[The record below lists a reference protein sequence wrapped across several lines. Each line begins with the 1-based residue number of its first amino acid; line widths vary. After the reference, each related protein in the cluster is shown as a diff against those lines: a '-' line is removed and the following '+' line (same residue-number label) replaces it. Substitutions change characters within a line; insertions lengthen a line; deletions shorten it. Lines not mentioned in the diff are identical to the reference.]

1 MRTSKDF
8 PLFPLSIFPVPGQRT
23 GLHIFE
29 ARYRLLFEQLESM
42 ELIEFGIPFSL
53 HGKLSGYGSVS
64 RLIACGEKDENGHRD
79 VMIQSTDLFRL
90 KRFDPNESNSS
101 HPYPTGSIERI
112 RDWNEWQV
120 QGSALDDWTQMQT
133 LQAQTEEPVQPLIS
147 VIEVLQELT
156 PEGAQV
162 NQIVSDLAAG
172 RHPSRLNAMLRFA
185 RVVMEQEV
193 QIKRGY
199 FPN

>member
-1 MRTSKDF
+1 MSSSEVF
-8 PLFPLSIFPVPGQRT
+8 PLFPLSIFPVPGQQT

-42 ELIEFGIPFSL
+42 ELVEFGIPFSL
-53 HGKLSGYGSVS
+53 NGKLSGYGSVS

-90 KRFDPNESNSS
+90 KRFDPNESNPS

-112 RDWNEWQV
+112 RDWNEWRV

-133 LQAQTEEPVQPLIS
+133 LQAQTKEPVQPLIS

>member
-1 MRTSKDF
+1 
-8 PLFPLSIFPVPGQRT
+8 
-23 GLHIFE
+23 
-29 ARYRLLFEQLESM
+29 
-42 ELIEFGIPFSL
+42 
-53 HGKLSGYGSVS
+53 VS
-64 RLIACGEKDENGHRD
+64 RLVACGEKDENGHRD

-90 KRFDPNESNSS
+90 KRFDPNESNPS

-112 RDWNEWQV
+112 RDWNKWQV

-133 LQAQTEEPVQPLIS
+133 LQAQTKEPVQSLIS

-193 QIKRGY
+193 QVKRGY

>member
-1 MRTSKDF
+1 M
-8 PLFPLSIFPVPGQRT
+8 FPLSIFPVPGQRT

-90 KRFDPNESNSS
+90 KRFDKNESNPS

-112 RDWNEWQV
+112 CDWNEWQV

-133 LQAQTEEPVQPLIS
+133 LQAQTKEPVQPLIS

>member
-1 MRTSKDF
+1 MSSSEVF
-8 PLFPLSIFPVPGQRT
+8 PLFPLSIFPVPGQQT

-42 ELIEFGIPFSL
+42 ELVEFGIPFSL
-53 HGKLSGYGSVS
+53 NGKLSGYGSVS

-90 KRFDPNESNSS
+90 KRFDPNESNPL

-133 LQAQTEEPVQPLIS
+133 LQAQTKEPVQPLIS

-185 RVVMEQEV
+185 RVVMQQEV

>member
-90 KRFDPNESNSS
+90 KRFDKNESNPS

-112 RDWNEWQV
+112 CDWNEWQV

-133 LQAQTEEPVQPLIS
+133 LQAQTKEPVQPLIS

>member
-1 MRTSKDF
+1 MSSSEVF

-90 KRFDPNESNSS
+90 KRFDPNESNPS

-112 RDWNEWQV
+112 CDWNEWQV

-133 LQAQTEEPVQPLIS
+133 LQAQTKEPVQPLIS

>member
-1 MRTSKDF
+1 MRTSEDF
-8 PLFPLSIFPVPGQRT
+8 PLFPLSIFPVPGQQT

-29 ARYRLLFEQLESM
+29 SRYRLLFDQLESM
-42 ELIEFGIPFSL
+42 ELVEFGIPFSL
-53 HGKLSGYGSVS
+53 NGKLSGYGSVS

-90 KRFDPNESNSS
+90 KRFDKNESNPS

-133 LQAQTEEPVQPLIS
+133 LQAQTKEPIQPIIS

-185 RVVMEQEV
+185 RVVMQQEV

>member
-1 MRTSKDF
+1 MRSSEDF

-53 HGKLSGYGSVS
+53 NGKLSGYGSVS
-64 RLIACGEKDENGHRD
+64 RLVACGEKDENGHRD

-90 KRFDPNESNSS
+90 KRFDLNESNPS

-133 LQAQTEEPVQPLIS
+133 LQAQTKEPVQSLIS

-193 QIKRGY
+193 QVKRGY

>member
-1 MRTSKDF
+1 MRSSEVF
-8 PLFPLSIFPVPGQRT
+8 PLFPLSVFPVPGQQT

-42 ELIEFGIPFSL
+42 ELVEFGIPFSL

-64 RLIACGEKDENGHRD
+64 RLIACGEQDENGHRD

-112 RDWNEWQV
+112 RDWSEWQV
-120 QGSALDDWTQMQT
+120 QGSALDDWTQMKN
-133 LQAQTEEPVQPLIS
+133 LQAQTKEPIQPMIS

>member
-1 MRTSKDF
+1 MSSSEVF

-90 KRFDPNESNSS
+90 KRFDPNESNPS

-112 RDWNEWQV
+112 RDWNEWRV

-133 LQAQTEEPVQPLIS
+133 LQAQTKEPVQPLIS